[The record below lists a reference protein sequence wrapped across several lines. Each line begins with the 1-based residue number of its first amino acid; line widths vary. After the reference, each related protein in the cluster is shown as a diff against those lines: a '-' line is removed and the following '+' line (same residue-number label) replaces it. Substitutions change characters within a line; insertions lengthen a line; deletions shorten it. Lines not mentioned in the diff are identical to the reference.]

1 MTGTSS
7 LDFFFA
13 SCPSSSP
20 FLVLAEFER
29 AVISVYHR
37 LPLQSL
43 HLVVPQQTIAYPDFM
58 LHVADLCNLPVT
70 FPSEL
75 EVSMSY
81 AVCTPKSSTVT
92 EAQKCQHL
100 YHQDAMALPL
110 ILLSMSEMLLLW
122 ETQPASSGLYFP
134 QRCFLAKALSFHILF

>member
-1 MTGTSS
+1 MHHPLT
-7 LDFFFA
+7 FFSA

-29 AVISVYHR
+29 AVIFIYHR

-43 HLVVPQQTIAYPDFM
+43 HLVALQQSIAYPDLR
-58 LHVADLCNLPVT
+58 LHVADLCNLPVP

-75 EVSMSY
+75 EVSVSC
-81 AVCTPKSSTVT
+81 AVCAPKSSTVT
-92 EAQKCQHL
+92 EAQKSQHL
-100 YHQDAMALPL
+100 YHLHAMALPL
-110 ILLSMSEMLLLW
+110 FLLSILEMLLLW

-134 QRCFLAKALSFHILF
+134 QGCFLAKALSFHILF